1 MRNLGMADVLVID
14 DSVTVRNEVSSF
26 LNTNG
31 ISVDTATDGQDGLTK
46 IQSNNSFKL
55 VICDVNMPRMDGL
68 TMCEKVRAA
77 GKTNLPI
84 IMLTTESDP
93 SMKERGKA
101 AGVKG
106 WIIKPFN
113 GAAAINGIKSI
124 IGA

>member
-1 MRNLGMADVLVID
+1 MADILVVD
-14 DSVTVRNEVSSF
+14 DSATVRNEVSSF
-26 LNTNG
+26 LSSNG
-31 ISVDTATDGQDGLTK
+31 ISVDTACDGQDGLEK
-46 IQSNNSFKL
+46 INASSYKL

-77 GKTNLPI
+77 GKSTLPI

-93 SMKERGKA
+93 NMKDRGKA

-113 GAAAINGIKSI
+113 GAAALGGIKSI
-124 IGA
+124 IGK

>member
-1 MRNLGMADVLVID
+1 MADILVVD
-14 DSVTVRNEVSSF
+14 DSATVRNEVSSF
-26 LNTNG
+26 LSANG
-31 ISVDTATDGQDGLTK
+31 ISVDTANDGLDGLDK
-46 IQSNNSFKL
+46 IQKGSYKL

-77 GKTNLPI
+77 GKSSLPI

-113 GAAAINGIKSI
+113 GAAALGGIKSI
-124 IGA
+124 IGK

>member
-1 MRNLGMADVLVID
+1 MAEVLIVD
-14 DSVTVRNEVSSF
+14 DSETVRKEVSEF
-26 LNTNG
+26 LAGQG
-31 ISVDTATDGQDGLTK
+31 IGVATANDGQDGLTK
-46 IQSNNSFKL
+46 IQADASLKL

-77 GKTNLPI
+77 GKANLPI

-93 SMKERGKA
+93 SMKQRGKA

-113 GAAAINGIKSI
+113 GAAAIGGIKSL
-124 IGA
+124 IGK

>member
-1 MRNLGMADVLVID
+1 MADILVVD
-14 DSVTVRNEVSSF
+14 DSATVRNEVSNF
-26 LNTNG
+26 LSSNG
-31 ISVDTATDGQDGLTK
+31 IAVDTANDGQEGLDK
-46 IQSNNSFKL
+46 INKNSYKL

-77 GKTNLPI
+77 GKSTLPI

-113 GAAAINGIKSI
+113 GAAALGGIKSI
-124 IGA
+124 IGK

>member
-1 MRNLGMADVLVID
+1 MADILVVD
-14 DSVTVRNEVSSF
+14 DSATVRNEVSSF
-26 LNTNG
+26 LSSNG
-31 ISVDTATDGQDGLTK
+31 ITVDTANDGQDGLDK
-46 IQSNNSFKL
+46 INSGSYKL
-55 VICDVNMPRMDGL
+55 IICDVNMPRMDGL

-77 GKTNLPI
+77 GKSSLPI

-113 GAAAINGIKSI
+113 GAAALGGIKSI
-124 IGA
+124 IGK